1 MVSMHGYFQY
11 QHIIQADPIPQ
22 EEKCIIHENS
32 ITGFIHKNNYKLFGW
47 MIKLAEMELKMGNE
61 QFDSTLF
68 LVNDEN
74 LRKQF
79 GQDDQFF
86 LSMDKHKAVHIIN
99 AHLLNRKIYPKTLM
113 SQRLTKLFTK
123 NESTQIMCLHN
134 KGSLT
139 FNNMANLLSSVE
151 VGNGVIHLIDRLL
164 LPVF

>member
-11 QHIIQADPIPQ
+11 QHIIQADPIPKK
-22 EEKCIIHENS
+22 EKCIIKDNT
-32 ITGFIHKNNYKLFGW
+32 IAGFIHKNNYKLFGW

-68 LVNDEN
+68 LVSDED

-79 GQDDQFF
+79 GQDDKFF
-86 LSMDKHKAVHIIN
+86 IQMDKNKAIKILN
-99 AHLLNRKIYPKTLM
+99 AHLLVRKIHPNTLM

-151 VGNGVIHLIDRLL
+151 VENGVIHIIDRLL